1 MSLPAGRTVGKTI
14 RFLIS
19 LAKSLE
25 EDPER
30 AKRVARIS
38 LKMVLPEVAKR
49 LIPNPTLKDF
59 LAKAINW
66 DFILNLVLDWF
77 FDKIV
82 PELDLD
88 KFLREVLS
96 DVQDFFLESAFRL
109 AVAFAMR
116 AAGISV
122 VAKRSG
128 EGPDVYLLYFRGS
141 RSQRWISL
149 SFRF

>member
-1 MSLPAGRTVGKTI
+1 MLLPAGRITGKTI

-30 AKRVARIS
+30 AKRIARIS
-38 LKMVLPEVAKR
+38 LKTVLPEVAKR
-49 LIPNPTLKDF
+49 LIPNPTLRDF

-66 DFILNLVLDWF
+66 DFLLDLILDWL

-82 PELDLD
+82 AELDLD
-88 KFLREVLS
+88 RFLREIL
-96 DVQDFFLESAFRL
+96 DEVQEFFLETAFRL
-109 AVAFAMR
+109 AVTFAMH
-116 AAGISV
+116 AAGV
-122 VAKRSG
+122 NVAVRQLGKN
-128 EGPDVYLLYFRGS
+128 VYLLYLSGPKGKRVV
-141 RSQRWISL
+141 L

>member
-77 FDKIV
+77 F
-82 PELDLD
+82 
-88 KFLREVLS
+88 
-96 DVQDFFLESAFRL
+96 
-109 AVAFAMR
+109 
-116 AAGISV
+116 
-122 VAKRSG
+122 
-128 EGPDVYLLYFRGS
+128 
-141 RSQRWISL
+141 
-149 SFRF
+149 

>member
-1 MSLPAGRTVGKTI
+1 MLLPAGRATGKTI

-30 AKRVARIS
+30 AKRIARIS

-49 LIPNPTLKDF
+49 LIPNPTLRDF

-66 DFILNLVLDWF
+66 DFLLDLILNWL

-82 PELDLD
+82 VELDLD
-88 KFLREVLS
+88 KFLREIL
-96 DVQDFFLESAFRL
+96 DEVQEFFLETAFRL
-109 AVAFAMR
+109 AVTFAMH
-116 AAGISV
+116 AAGV
-122 VAKRSG
+122 NVAVRQLGKN
-128 EGPDVYLLYFRGS
+128 VYLLYLSGPKGKRVV
-141 RSQRWISL
+141 L

>member
-1 MSLPAGRTVGKTI
+1 MLLLAGRTIGKTI

-30 AKRVARIS
+30 AKRIARIS

-49 LIPNPTLKDF
+49 LIPNPTLRDF

-66 DFILNLVLDWF
+66 DFLLNLVLDWF

-82 PELDLD
+82 AELDLD
-88 KFLREVLS
+88 KFLREILGE
-96 DVQDFFLESAFRL
+96 VQEFFLETSFRL
-109 AVAFAMR
+109 AVTFAMH
-116 AAGISV
+116 AAGV
-122 VAKRSG
+122 NVAVKQLG
-128 EGPDVYLLYFRGS
+128 NDVYLLYLAGS
-141 RSQRWISL
+141 KGKRIVL

>member
-1 MSLPAGRTVGKTI
+1 MLLLAGRTIGKTI

-30 AKRVARIS
+30 AKRIARIS

-49 LIPNPTLKDF
+49 LIPNPTLRDF

-66 DFILNLVLDWF
+66 DFLLNLVLNWF

-82 PELDLD
+82 AELDLD
-88 KFLREVLS
+88 KFLREILGE
-96 DVQDFFLESAFRL
+96 VQEFFLETSFRL
-109 AVAFAMR
+109 AVTFAMH
-116 AAGISV
+116 AAGV
-122 VAKRSG
+122 NVAVKQLG
-128 EGPDVYLLYFRGS
+128 NDVYLLYLAGS
-141 RSQRWISL
+141 KGKRIVL

>member
-1 MSLPAGRTVGKTI
+1 MLLPAGRATGKTI

-30 AKRVARIS
+30 AKRIARIS

-49 LIPNPTLKDF
+49 LIPNPTLRDF

-66 DFILNLVLDWF
+66 DFLLDLILNWL

-82 PELDLD
+82 VELDLD
-88 KFLREVLS
+88 KFLREIL
-96 DVQDFFLESAFRL
+96 DEVQDFLLEAAFRL
-109 AVAFAMR
+109 AVTFAMH
-116 AAGISV
+116 AAGV
-122 VAKRSG
+122 NVAVKQIG
-128 EGPDVYLLYFRGS
+128 KDVYLLYLAGS
-141 RSQRWISL
+141 KGKRIVL

>member
-1 MSLPAGRTVGKTI
+1 MLPPAGRTIGKTI

-30 AKRVARIS
+30 AKRIARIS

-49 LIPNPTLKDF
+49 VIPNPTLRDF

-66 DFILNLVLDWF
+66 DFLLDLILDWF

-82 PELDLD
+82 AELDLD
-88 KFLREVLS
+88 KFLREIL
-96 DVQDFFLESAFRL
+96 DEVQEFFLETAFRL
-109 AVAFAMR
+109 AVTFAMH
-116 AAGISV
+116 AAGVNV
-122 VAKRSG
+122 VIKQLGR
-128 EGPDVYLLYFRGS
+128 DIYLLYLAGPKGKRVV
-141 RSQRWISL
+141 L

>member
-1 MSLPAGRTVGKTI
+1 MLPSAGRTIGKTI

-30 AKRVARIS
+30 AKRIARIS

-49 LIPNPTLKDF
+49 LIPNPILRDF
-59 LAKAINW
+59 FAKAINW
-66 DFILNLVLDWF
+66 DFLINLILDWF

-82 PELDLD
+82 AELDLD
-88 KFLREVLS
+88 KFLREIL
-96 DVQDFFLESAFRL
+96 DEIQDFFLKTSFRL
-109 AVAFAMR
+109 AVTFAMH
-116 AAGISV
+116 AAGV
-122 VAKRSG
+122 NVAVRQIGK
-128 EGPDVYLLYFRGS
+128 DVYLLYLAGS
-141 RSQRWISL
+141 KGKRVVL